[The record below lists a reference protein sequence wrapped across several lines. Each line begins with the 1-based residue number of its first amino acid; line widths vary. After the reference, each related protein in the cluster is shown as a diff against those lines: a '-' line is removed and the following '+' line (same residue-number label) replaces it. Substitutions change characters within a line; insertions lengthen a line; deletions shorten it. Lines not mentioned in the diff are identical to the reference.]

1 MHLQTL
7 CGEGGSEAEA
17 VGTAHLP
24 GSHPRSLGSVEPS
37 ELPAWASTVMCML
50 LLPPGGHPAHQQPGG
65 PKPQALGVS
74 ESVPA
79 WVGREPLPFPSTE
92 CNFWQI
98 TACWSLPGRWG
109 PNQLLFS
116 SYLTLYRS
124 FFIAMAI
131 EEPSASHQIVFS
143 GSYSTCRCIFLKY
156 K

>member
-65 PKPQALGVS
+65 PKPQALGVCKAAGT
-74 ESVPA
+74 ELRDWAGPQPGCLQLMQHRPQTLM
-79 WVGREPLPFPSTE
+79 GR
-92 CNFWQI
+92 QI
-98 TACWSLPGRWG
+98 
-109 PNQLLFS
+109 
-116 SYLTLYRS
+116 
-124 FFIAMAI
+124 
-131 EEPSASHQIVFS
+131 
-143 GSYSTCRCIFLKY
+143 
-156 K
+156 